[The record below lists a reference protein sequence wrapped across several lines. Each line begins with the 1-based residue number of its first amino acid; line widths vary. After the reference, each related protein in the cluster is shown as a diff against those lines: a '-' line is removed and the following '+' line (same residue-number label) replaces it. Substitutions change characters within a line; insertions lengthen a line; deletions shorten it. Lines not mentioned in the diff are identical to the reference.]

1 MEGSVPVNITF
12 NDTEKPVLYGRT
24 DIRKLKNTRLRKLYY
39 VERWTSNIV
48 DKLSSNLMNNKIK
61 YKHHKAFSSIIGGM
75 LFECSESVEITIW
88 DSTTPYC
95 KEFTDNELLFGY
107 DDSQPGE
114 RTNHIGVY
122 HLLVRLFEKDGPET
136 QIVKFYDSEESTG
149 TKLYLDIPINV
160 N

>member
-1 MEGSVPVNITF
+1 MEGSVPVSIVF
-12 NDTEKPVLYGRT
+12 NQTEKPFLYGRV
-24 DIRKLKNTRLRKLYY
+24 DVRKLKNTRLRKLYY

-48 DKLSSNLMNNKIK
+48 DKLSSNLMDNKIK
-61 YKHHKAFSSIIGGM
+61 YKHNKAFSSIIGGM
-75 LFECSESVEITIW
+75 LFECTESVEITLW
-88 DSTTPYC
+88 DSNAPYC

-114 RTNHIGVY
+114 RTNHTGVY

-136 QIVKFYDSEESTG
+136 QTIKFHDSEESTG
-149 TKLYLDIPINV
+149 TKLYIDIPINA